1 MVMTVL
7 FLMIIRLIIVRMSFI
22 ENDNYYDYLCDNY
35 SVHTNDSVVVKLNFA
50 DGCNDGDE
58 ACDDDKL

>member
-1 MVMTVL
+1 
-7 FLMIIRLIIVRMSFI
+7 MSFI